1 MDLRVGTTPIAI
13 MSNFILGKVESKN
26 PSGSIRDRVVEYTLN
41 SLKSDSKIKIGTEL
55 ITIATNE
62 FAVSFAYFCAK
73 KGYKAHIITNE
84 SINESHRNICKIYE
98 AELYEFENLSYDKM
112 LNKKDDFKVLNP
124 NLFYIDLYNKD
135 ISIKAYS
142 VSVSQELKHQIQTSG
157 KKLKR
162 IFLFD
167 EPDFLADTLKKNF
180 PESSIYNVR
189 IKNSFFN
196 FSKQKRDV
204 VNNFNLF
211 PELKTVSNNFEKE
224 LSINLDKVVENIQ
237 KVASS
242 SGLIMDYR
250 TSALYLAAKE
260 YVCFNNDVNL
270 IFFYE
275 NGERY
280 LEEIHSFKK

>member
-41 SLKSDSKIKIGTEL
+41 SMKNDSKIRIGAEL
-55 ITIATNE
+55 ITVATNE

-73 KGYKAHIITNE
+73 KGYKPHIITNE
-84 SINESHRNICKIYE
+84 SINESHRNICKIYG
-98 AELYEFENLSYDKM
+98 AELYEFENLSYDK
-112 LNKKDDFKVLNP
+112 LLKKKDEFKVLNP
-124 NLFYIDLYNKD
+124 NLIYVDLYDKEA
-135 ISIKAYS
+135 SIKAYS
-142 VSVSQELKHQIQTSG
+142 VSISQELKHQIQSSG
-157 KKLKR
+157 KNLKR

-167 EPDFLADTLKKNF
+167 EPDFLADTLKKHF
-180 PESSIYNVR
+180 PVSSIYNVR
-189 IKNSFFN
+189 IKNSFFTFN
-196 FSKQKRDV
+196 KAKRDV

-211 PELKTVSNNFEKE
+211 PELKLKSNNFDKE

-260 YVCFNNDVNL
+260 YICFNNDVNL

-280 LEEIHSFKK
+280 LEEIYGFKK